1 MFNQKFTSQ
10 ELLGVLLI
18 HRVAPHYTILYNIN
32 KYKAIILKGYDK
44 NENNNTKNLTA
55 YWNYIGNVSIGDN
68 KTMVSFDIISFHTF
82 LKLMH
87 QT

>member
-18 HRVAPHYTILYNIN
+18 HRVAPYYAILYNIN

-55 YWNYIGNVSIGDN
+55 Y
-68 KTMVSFDIISFHTF
+68 
-82 LKLMH
+82 
-87 QT
+87 

>member
-1 MFNQKFTSQ
+1 MFNQTFTSQ

-55 YWNYIGNVSIGDN
+55 Y
-68 KTMVSFDIISFHTF
+68 
-82 LKLMH
+82 
-87 QT
+87 